1 VQSSLW
7 RRKAFG
13 EKSLLR
19 SSYKRGCQEK
29 RLLPAPRRDAGV
41 VTYIQP
47 SHSRK
52 GDLVGRFGSPCRLQR
67 RCQPQLLVVPTQR
80 FHDIVVLDTFLI
92 QNLSARLAVR
102 VIATQ
107 ALMCSRT
114 GQVGFYS
121 KDQKHFVLLLQLTQ
135 AWQRPQTAN
144 KINEMGR
151 GKTQFLSP
159 LLSTEGHSARR
170 SAQARCPQPC
180 RRRPCRRRPA
190 SRQCG
195 NARWFDRS
203 WHSGCNVRDAAKE
216 KSMQRNNARFNRT
229 CSPASDCQQ
238 DVECT
243 SNR

>member
-1 VQSSLW
+1 MGFPIPFSEKNRQPNDDVQSSLW

-29 RLLPAPRRDAGV
+29 RLLPALRRDAGV

-52 GDLVGRFGSPCRLQR
+52 GDWLAALGRRRLQR

-92 QNLSARLAVR
+92 QNLCARLAVR

-121 KDQKHFVLLLQLTQ
+121 KDQKHFVLLLQLTR

-151 GKTQFLSP
+151 GTARQKAHLWDIHQESP
-159 LLSTEGHSARR
+159 LVLKP
-170 SAQARCPQPC
+170 CPTAMC
-180 RRRPCRRRPA
+180 LRP
-190 SRQCG
+190 
-195 NARWFDRS
+195 
-203 WHSGCNVRDAAKE
+203 
-216 KSMQRNNARFNRT
+216 
-229 CSPASDCQQ
+229 
-238 DVECT
+238 
-243 SNR
+243 